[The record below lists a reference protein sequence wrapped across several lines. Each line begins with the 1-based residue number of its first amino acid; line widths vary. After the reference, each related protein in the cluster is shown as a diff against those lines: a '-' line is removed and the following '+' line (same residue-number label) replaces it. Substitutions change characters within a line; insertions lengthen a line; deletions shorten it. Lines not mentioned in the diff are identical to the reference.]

1 MNSFERKIDRAKN
14 KVSGVVKQTAGKIV
28 GDEVLEL
35 KGRMQSSQADLQ
47 KRTDVDDAIHQ
58 IKQAAEK
65 GKASIAHKV
74 NDAQQSVAKKI
85 NDSLD
90 ERAEKRTK

>member
-1 MNSFERKIDRAKN
+1 MNSSERKISRAKN
-14 KVSGVVKQTAGKIV
+14 KVSGIAKQVAGKIT

-35 KGRMQSSQADLQ
+35 KGRIQSSQADLQ
-47 KRTDVDDAIHQ
+47 KKTDVGDAIHQ
-58 IKQAAEK
+58 MKQSAEK
-65 GKASIAHKV
+65 GKANVTQKI

-90 ERAEKRTK
+90 ERAQRKSK

>member
-1 MNSFERKIDRAKN
+1 MNSSKRKITRAKN
-14 KVSGVVKQTAGKIV
+14 KVSGVVKQVAGKIT

-47 KRTDVDDAIHQ
+47 KKTDVGDAIHQ
-58 IKQAAEK
+58 MKQSAEK
-65 GKASIAHKV
+65 GKANVTQKI
-74 NDAQQSVAKKI
+74 NDAQQSVARKI

-90 ERAEKRTK
+90 ERAQRKSK

>member
-1 MNSFERKIDRAKN
+1 MNNFDRKVDNAKN
-14 KVSGVVKQTAGKIV
+14 KVAGLVKQTAGKIS

-35 KGRMQSSQADLQ
+35 KGRIQSSQADFQ
-47 KRTDVDDAIHQ
+47 KKTDVNDAIHQ
-58 IKQAAEK
+58 IKKTAEK
-65 GKASIAHKV
+65 GKADIAHSI

-90 ERAEKRTK
+90 GRGKKK